1 MSTQQVIKADK
12 LPIHPMS
19 TEQVI
24 RTEAAPESIRKVA
37 CIDNAQTSVIR
48 AFKSK
53 GYKEIVNSHV
63 TIR

>member
-1 MSTQQVIKADK
+1 MIKADK

-48 AFKSK
+48 SLQV
-53 GYKEIVNSHV
+53 E
-63 TIR
+63 RL